1 MRAAAPVVL
10 VVAAVL
16 VVQTAWCARFR
27 DFRFTT
33 KNISSTL
40 DNLLA
45 VGRYDKRIRPDLGG
59 PPTLVTVG
67 IYIKSM
73 SDVSETDQRYSMDTY
88 FRQSWFDPRLRFS
101 LPGIDEFSMS
111 WLFLDRV
118 WKPDTYIVNGYRSY
132 LHRITVPNKFARVRS
147 DGFVTY
153 SMRLTLQASCPMH
166 LRKFPLD
173 SQRCPLLIGSYGYM
187 ASDLVY
193 AWHPTGV
200 GLEPGVELA
209 QYDLVNVT
217 ITDEL
222 LIRRGA
228 EEFSMISAMFHLRR
242 NTGYYTLQVFVPCG
256 LIVCSS
262 WVSFWI
268 DPDAVPA
275 RVSLAV
281 TTVLSM
287 TTMGFGGRSSMPK
300 VNYAT
305 ALDWFVI
312 MCFAFVFAVML
323 EYAAINF
330 IDKVTVDL
338 RRLLE
343 ERKRKKKNST
353 GSVHASVS
361 VAGPDALA
369 AALSLPTA
377 IRRSRSSSLD
387 ADTRPGG
394 AQHLRRSLQERG
406 PRWRPS
412 AHSTEAA
419 FSAAPAGSSSTNTTP
434 VTLPPR
440 TEAPAPAATPRTLEL
455 SVTASSGY
463 VVTSPK
469 VSDRTA
475 FLSSAALMTDGA
487 RPTTVAGRAV
497 ATATIREGTETSTTR
512 NGAGS
517 PASTLRPWASSGA
530 STPTAR
536 RGARTPDPVLRT
548 APALIVT
555 PTTSADRTTGP
566 RPSPSH
572 SHTEDEI
579 AFADQ
584 GNSAGAQGDVL
595 ASSSNYI
602 IPIEVDARPAQDSL
616 GVPLVVPEVEGVARQ
631 GSPTLRRT
639 QSLRRCLSVPYRLWE
654 QTRFLPNEEDVT
666 RQMQSNEEPEKFTK
680 IDIVSR
686 KVFPIAFV
694 SMLIMYWIM
703 YGFYISDV
711 FPGEEGKDVLY
722 ELAYPKKKV

>member
-1 MRAAAPVVL
+1 M
-10 VVAAVL
+10 
-16 VVQTAWCARFR
+16 
-27 DFRFTT
+27 
-33 KNISSTL
+33 
-40 DNLLA
+40 
-45 VGRYDKRIRPDLGG
+45 
-59 PPTLVTVG
+59 VTVG

-228 EEFSMISAMFHLRR
+228 
-242 NTGYYTLQVFVPCG
+242 
-256 LIVCSS
+256 
-262 WVSFWI
+262 
-268 DPDAVPA
+268 
-275 RVSLAV
+275 AV

-343 ERKRKKKNST
+343 ERKKKKKEKKDIDKVTVDLRRLLEERKQKKKKNST

-369 AALSLPTA
+369 TALSLPTA
-377 IRRSRSSSLD
+377 VRRSRSSSLD
-387 ADTRPGG
+387 AGTRPGG

-406 PRWRPS
+406 P
-412 AHSTEAA
+412 
-419 FSAAPAGSSSTNTTP
+419 
-434 VTLPPR
+434 
-440 TEAPAPAATPRTLEL
+440 
-455 SVTASSGY
+455 
-463 VVTSPK
+463 
-469 VSDRTA
+469 
-475 FLSSAALMTDGA
+475 
-487 RPTTVAGRAV
+487 
-497 ATATIREGTETSTTR
+497 
-512 NGAGS
+512 
-517 PASTLRPWASSGA
+517 
-530 STPTAR
+530 
-536 RGARTPDPVLRT
+536 
-548 APALIVT
+548 
-555 PTTSADRTTGP
+555 
-566 RPSPSH
+566 
-572 SHTEDEI
+572 
-579 AFADQ
+579 
-584 GNSAGAQGDVL
+584 
-595 ASSSNYI
+595 
-602 IPIEVDARPAQDSL
+602 
-616 GVPLVVPEVEGVARQ
+616 
-631 GSPTLRRT
+631 
-639 QSLRRCLSVPYRLWE
+639 
-654 QTRFLPNEEDVT
+654 
-666 RQMQSNEEPEKFTK
+666 
-680 IDIVSR
+680 
-686 KVFPIAFV
+686 
-694 SMLIMYWIM
+694 
-703 YGFYISDV
+703 
-711 FPGEEGKDVLY
+711 
-722 ELAYPKKKV
+722 